1 MDFINNLEQWR
12 LISEFPN
19 YMVSSCGRVMNI
31 RTFRVLKPLNNRV
44 LKPLNNRGE
53 YLYVY
58 LCSNVKTS
66 HKYIHRLLAE
76 AFILNLT
83 DLPCV
88 DHIDRNKLNNHISN
102 LRWCT
107 REENQHNRSKNK
119 NGTSMYK
126 GVSFH
131 KASNKWQA
139 KIRHNGLQI
148 HLGLFTDEVEAAQEY
163 DRKASELFGV
173 FAVLNF

>member
-1 MDFINNLEQWR
+1 MEYINNLEQWR

-31 RTFRVLKPLNNRV
+31 RTFRVLRPQ
-44 LKPLNNRGE
+44 NNRGE
-53 YLYVY
+53 YLFVD

-66 HKYIHRLLAE
+66 HKNMHRLLAE

-88 DHIDRNKLNNHISN
+88 DHKNRNSLNNHISN

-107 REENQHNRSKNK
+107 RKENNQNRSKQK
-119 NGTSMYK
+119 NTTSVYK
-126 GVSFH
+126 GVCFH
-131 KASNKWQA
+131 KKANKWTAQI
-139 KIRHNGLQI
+139 KHNGQKI
-148 HLGLFTDEVEAAQEY
+148 HLGLFTDESEAARAY

-173 FAVLNF
+173 FSHLNF

>member
-1 MDFINNLEQWR
+1 MDYINNLEQWMLVR
-12 LISEFPN
+12 EFPN

-31 RTFRVLKPLNNRV
+31 RTFRVLR
-44 LKPLNNRGE
+44 PLNNRGD
-53 YLYVY
+53 YLYVD
-58 LCSNVKTS
+58 LSSNVKTS
-66 HKYIHRLLAE
+66 HKNIHRLLAE

-119 NGTSMYK
+119 NTSSVYK

-131 KASNKWQA
+131 KKLNKWQA
-139 KIRHNGLQI
+139 GIRQNSHST
-148 HLGLFTDEVEAAQEY
+148 HLGYFTDEAEAAHAY
-163 DRKASELFGV
+163 DRKAIELFGV
-173 FAVLNF
+173 FAKLNF